1 MKKRRSIQGFTIA
14 EALIAVVIGGLAL
27 AAMFS
32 GVMTLQRCLASG
44 EEFAADKRE
53 QTRVSDYLA
62 MDLRR
67 AVTATPGDGL
77 SNVILT
83 LTIPDYYDNAG
94 KPVTPSITKY
104 TASYGAGTVQV
115 VYRKLGTTITREEDG
130 EAPVVIAKNVEDFQC
145 PPQEK
150 IGSKM
155 MKTKVTFLPH
165 FKRNAASGDAE
176 RQATTVYN
184 LVKLRNIK

>member
-1 MKKRRSIQGFTIA
+1 MKKHRNIWGFTIA
-14 EALIAVVIGGLAL
+14 EAVIAVAVGGLAL

-32 GVMTLQRCLASG
+32 GAMTLQRCLIAG

-67 AVTATPGDGL
+67 ATAATPGDGV
-77 SNVILT
+77 NGVILT
-83 LTIPDYYDNAG
+83 LSIPDYYDNAG
-94 KPVTPSITKY
+94 NPVTPAITKY

-115 VYRKLGTTITREEDG
+115 VYRKTGTTITREEDG

-145 PPQEK
+145 PAPEK
-150 IGSKM
+150 IGAKG

-165 FKRNAASGDAE
+165 FQRSGTSGDAQ
-176 RQATTVYN
+176 RQASTIYN
-184 LVKLRNIK
+184 WVKMRNLK